1 MAIIREPWGENE
13 QLRHAA
19 ICSWPKMIG
28 RRTEHLRLCQDLQL
42 LGYDGMVAS
51 LSADDIIVGWIK
63 SGWVIRS
70 PNGIELRVTK
80 AGEGQ
85 LKRWKEQDRGWEE
98 GRTQDTPERPPAA
111 IGAKTQAEMLG
122 HVTGLLKDQYRYRDV
137 RN

>member
-1 MAIIREPWGENE
+1 MAIIHEPWGENE

-51 LSADDIIVGWIK
+51 LSADDIITGWIK
-63 SGWVIRS
+63 SGWIARS

-80 AGEGQ
+80 AGEDE
-85 LKRWKEQDRGWEE
+85 LKTWKQQATTWEQGAIQEPLE
-98 GRTQDTPERPPAA
+98 QPPAPS
-111 IGAKTQAEMLG
+111 GPKTAAEILRQ
-122 HVTGLLKDQYRYRDV
+122 VTGLL
-137 RN
+137 